1 MNDLLSA
8 TPKNQQS
15 ENTPSQQMPSAYML
29 KLNKHKIVTIQACND
44 EGVADGKLL
53 HFMFVDGD
61 ISIESQWQ
69 SPFES
74 INVDNK
80 MPSLMAGLQAGTLN
94 DAVQNIL
101 EGVSNN
107 KIVKGLGFD
116 DGVKIAAALLDTSG
130 LKGKSNFTKVNST
143 QVFLSASPIRLNLTL
158 SLLAYKDA
166 LKEVE
171 EPLLELQKMAMMKKL
186 AESLTS
192 AGEPFP
198 SEIPNFVTV
207 TYSGKTYKPMAI
219 ENVSAPIN
227 GATDA
232 NGNRLSASITLSL
245 ISYTSIDK
253 TEWTANG
260 IEHRKLSNT

>member
-8 TPKNQQS
+8 TPKNQKS
-15 ENTPSQQMPSAYML
+15 NNTPSQQMPSAYML

-61 ISIESQWQ
+61 ISIENQWQ

-80 MPSLMAGLQAGTLN
+80 MPSLMAGLQTGTLI
-94 DAVQNIL
+94 DTAVNL
-101 EGVSNN
+101 AEPLGAGDT
-107 KIVKGLGFD
+107 VKKLAFLSGL
-116 DGVKIAAALLDTSG
+116 KG

-192 AGEPFP
+192 EGKLFP

-219 ENVSAPIN
+219 ENVSTPIN

-253 TEWTANG
+253 AEWTANG

>member
-8 TPKNQQS
+8 TPKNQKS
-15 ENTPSQQMPSAYML
+15 NNTPSQQMPSAYML

-61 ISIESQWQ
+61 ISIENQWQ

-80 MPSLMAGLQAGTLN
+80 MPSLMAGLQTGTLI
-94 DAVQNIL
+94 DTAVNL
-101 EGVSNN
+101 AEPLGAGDT
-107 KIVKGLGFD
+107 VKKLAFLTGL
-116 DGVKIAAALLDTSG
+116 TG

-192 AGEPFP
+192 AGKLFP

-219 ENVSAPIN
+219 ENVSTPIN

-253 TEWTANG
+253 AEWTANG

>member
-15 ENTPSQQMPSAYML
+15 NNTPSQQMPSAYML

-80 MPSLMAGLQAGTLN
+80 MPSLMAGLQAGTLV
-94 DAVQNIL
+94 DTAVNL
-101 EGVSNN
+101 AEPLGAGDT
-107 KIVKGLGFD
+107 VKKLAFSLGL
-116 DGVKIAAALLDTSG
+116 TG

-192 AGEPFP
+192 AGELFP

-219 ENVSAPIN
+219 ENVSTPIN

>member
-8 TPKNQQS
+8 TPKNQKS
-15 ENTPSQQMPSAYML
+15 NNTPSQQMPSAYML

-80 MPSLMAGLQAGTLN
+80 MPSLMAGLQAGTLV
-94 DAVQNIL
+94 DTAVNL
-101 EGVSNN
+101 AEP
-107 KIVKGLGFD
+107 LGFGD
-116 DGVKIAAALLDTSG
+116 ATRQAATEFGLKG
-130 LKGKSNFTKVNST
+130 LKGKSNFTKINST

-192 AGEPFP
+192 AGKLFP

-219 ENVSAPIN
+219 ENVSTPIN

-253 TEWTANG
+253 TEWTSNG
-260 IEHRKLSNT
+260 IEHRKLSNA

>member
-8 TPKNQQS
+8 TPKNQKGN
-15 ENTPSQQMPSAYML
+15 NTPSQQMPSAYML

-80 MPSLMAGLQAGTLN
+80 MPSLMAGLQAGTLV
-94 DAVQNIL
+94 DTAVNL
-101 EGVSNN
+101 A
-107 KIVKGLGFD
+107 KPLGFGD
-116 DGVKIAAALLDTSG
+116 ATRQAATEFGLTG
-130 LKGKSNFTKVNST
+130 LKGKSNFTKINST

-192 AGEPFP
+192 AGKLFP

-207 TYSGKTYKPMAI
+207 TYSGKTYKPMVI

>member
-8 TPKNQQS
+8 TPKNQKS
-15 ENTPSQQMPSAYML
+15 NNTPSQQMPSAYML

-53 HFMFVDGD
+53 HFLFVDGD
-61 ISIESQWQ
+61 ISIENQWQ

-80 MPSLMAGLQAGTLN
+80 MPSLMAGLQTGTLI
-94 DAVQNIL
+94 DTAVNL
-101 EGVSNN
+101 AEPLGAGDTVKKLTFVS
-107 KIVKGLGFD
+107 GL
-116 DGVKIAAALLDTSG
+116 TG

-143 QVFLSASPIRLNLTL
+143 QVFLSAAPIRLNLTL

-192 AGEPFP
+192 AGELFP

-207 TYSGKTYKPMAI
+207 TYSGKTYKPMVI
-219 ENVSAPIN
+219 ENVSTPIN

-245 ISYTSIDK
+245 ISYTSIDEA
-253 TEWTANG
+253 EWTANG

>member
-8 TPKNQQS
+8 TPKNQKS
-15 ENTPSQQMPSAYML
+15 NNTPSQQMPSAYML

-80 MPSLMAGLQAGTLN
+80 MPNLMAGLQAGTLV
-94 DAVQNIL
+94 DTAVNL
-101 EGVSNN
+101 AEPL
-107 KIVKGLGFD
+107 GLGD
-116 DGVKIAAALLDTSG
+116 ATRQAATEFGLTG
-130 LKGKSNFTKVNST
+130 LKGKSNFTKINST

-192 AGEPFP
+192 AGELFP

-219 ENVSAPIN
+219 ENVSTPIN
-227 GATDA
+227 GSTDA

>member
-8 TPKNQQS
+8 TPKNQKS
-15 ENTPSQQMPSAYML
+15 NNTPSQQMPSAYML

-80 MPSLMAGLQAGTLN
+80 MPSLMAGLQAGTLI
-94 DAVQNIL
+94 DTAVNL
-101 EGVSNN
+101 A
-107 KIVKGLGFD
+107 KLLGLGD
-116 DGVKIAAALLDTSG
+116 ATRQAATEFGLTG

-192 AGEPFP
+192 AGKLFP

-219 ENVSAPIN
+219 ENVSTPIN
-227 GATDA
+227 GSTDA

>member
-8 TPKNQQS
+8 TPKNQKS
-15 ENTPSQQMPSAYML
+15 NNTPSQQMPSAYML

-80 MPSLMAGLQAGTLN
+80 MPNLMAGLQTGTLV
-94 DAVQNIL
+94 DTAVNL
-101 EGVSNN
+101 AEP
-107 KIVKGLGFD
+107 LGFGD
-116 DGVKIAAALLDTSG
+116 ATRQVATALGLTG

-186 AESLTS
+186 ADSLTS
-192 AGEPFP
+192 AGELFP

-219 ENVSAPIN
+219 ENVSTPIN

-253 TEWTANG
+253 TEWTSNG